1 MHTKVCSQIP
11 ISFFQISLDVSELT
25 GLFNRYPGQGITIPL
40 YISQCSVLIPMSN
53 ILIQTLCVQLDMYNY
68 TFLSPFIRRYVREP
82 IRKKGRIFKPQIIIS
97 SVRRSARI
105 GVSSAKI
112 TFIYMQYYYY
122 YYIVL

>member
-1 MHTKVCSQIP
+1 
-11 ISFFQISLDVSELT
+11 
-25 GLFNRYPGQGITIPL
+25 
-40 YISQCSVLIPMSN
+40 MSN